1 MFMSTPVE
9 KYAQKTTAEVGDGS
23 FDQVDLQLLNDYN
36 FIFILFFCD
45 CTFNSL
51 LGGRVIYNWQGIFK
65 TFPIVYHTSRTYK
78 TLVAK
83 TKNTQH
89 ALSDCISS
97 WSKEPQPISA
107 TVLLGIVFYYC
118 KEHFSN
124 SRVNIIVEDYEA

>member
-23 FDQVDLQLLNDYN
+23 FDHVDSQLLNDYK
-36 FIFILFFCD
+36 FLFLFFVLRLH
-45 CTFNSL
+45 FYFSI
-51 LGGRVIYNWQGIFK
+51 GGRVIYNWQGIFK

-78 TLVAK
+78 TLIAK

-89 ALSDCISS
+89 AFSDCKSS

-107 TVLLGIVFYYC
+107 TVLLGIVFY
-118 KEHFSN
+118 
-124 SRVNIIVEDYEA
+124 